1 MKINTNRAEGRGAK
15 TSFLFYFV
23 LFYFFPFL
31 FGYRVAPQLI
41 VQSFVGFFMASLSH
55 VVES

>member
-1 MKINTNRAEGRGAK
+1 MNRAEGRGAK

-31 FGYRVAPQLI
+31 FVYRVAPQLI